1 MNKTKSKLKKNTKI
15 KNKNKSKLRKNT
27 KIKRK
32 NHRSYKSKMVGGAL
46 PIKVISY
53 NISWGA
59 MSGDENDGTAAYLAE
74 HCYNANIANIDVR
87 DETAC
92 LSNVR
97 LFLEAEY
104 DKGKRLV
111 GPEADIGFIA
121 LQEAM
126 HWDTI
131 ICRSDRL
138 SNMGYVHHAAKFNS
152 QNREIYADLCT
163 LYNPDRFKLLGVI
176 CGNINKTNQDGRPYH
191 KLFFQTT
198 TQPIQKFIF
207 INLHNSH
214 EHIIRDIPQL
224 EQALNDPDPTVIDVH
239 ETTEIHFENIDEN
252 DFARPTLNNFI
263 QTHRFLENSH
273 IIMAGDTN
281 DHGGIN
287 FWQGI
292 TPFIQ
297 TPGLDTIQ
305 VNTKTI
311 QPPLTCCVGQ
321 YGLRLNAAGDTNY
334 GDYIMISQNLNY
346 GLNNFIPLDFNRRAD
361 ENPTSDHLPVVA
373 IIT

>member
-1 MNKTKSKLKKNTKI
+1 MNKNKSKLKLKNKYNLKKNTKI
-15 KNKNKSKLRKNT
+15 KS
-27 KIKRK
+27 K

-59 MSGDENDGTAAYLAE
+59 MSGDIRDGTARALAD
-74 HCYNANIANIDVR
+74 HCLHANVANIYVP

-104 DKGKRLV
+104 DKGQRLAQ
-111 GPEADIGFIA
+111 PEAPIGFIA

-126 HWDTI
+126 NWNTI
-131 ICRSDRL
+131 ICRSNRL

-152 QNREIYADLCT
+152 QNGEIYADLCT
-163 LYNPDRFKLLGVI
+163 LYNQDLFKLLGVI
-176 CGNINKTNQDGRPYH
+176 CGNINKDETDGRPYH
-191 KLFFQTT
+191 KLFLQSIR
-198 TQPIQKFIF
+198 QPLQKFIF
-207 INLHNSH
+207 INFHNSH
-214 EHIIRDIPQL
+214 VDIIRDIPQL
-224 EQALNDPDPTVIDVH
+224 EQALNDPDQTVIDVH
-239 ETTEIHFENIDEN
+239 ETTEVHFENIDEN
-252 DFARPTLNNFI
+252 DFARPTLDNFI
-263 QTHRFLENSH
+263 QTHRFLENSR

-287 FWQGI
+287 FWQGM

-297 TPGLDTIQ
+297 TPGLDTIR

-311 QPPLTCCVGQ
+311 QPPRTCCVGQ
-321 YGLRLNAAGDTNY
+321 YTLRVNDAGDRNY
-334 GDYIMISQNLNY
+334 GDYIMISENLNY
-346 GLNNFIPLDFNRRAD
+346 RVNNFIPLDFNKRAD
-361 ENPTSDHLPVVA
+361 QNPTSDHLPVIA
-373 IIT
+373 IIR